1 MNNLSRDNLL
11 CLGST
16 TNLSLSVNYI
26 KSKFSEFSSNRT
38 GGKFEPNLG
47 KQPGRCRFRAFIT
60 NEARMP
66 QGGDWDRTSS
76 MGSLHCL
83 RCVFPL
89 LVIFFFFLLL
99 KSYSSYSAPSPLL
112 SSISWHGSTSG
123 REAGVIRTNG
133 PEPILPTMADPLA
146 FFTSLVDLA
155 GILLNNHKF
164 LA

>member
-1 MNNLSRDNLL
+1 MNNLSRVNLL

-16 TNLSLSVNYI
+16 TNLSPSVNYI

-66 QGGDWDRTSS
+66 QGEIEIEQVQ

-89 LVIFFFFLLL
+89 LVIFFFFYFSNHTTHALLHL
-99 KSYSSYSAPSPLL
+99 RSRHPSPDMVRRLVGRQA
-112 SSISWHGSTSG
+112 SYVQTDPNQSCQQWQIHWHLHFSRRLG
-123 REAGVIRTNG
+123 RY
-133 PEPILPTMADPLA
+133 PP
-146 FFTSLVDLA
+146 
-155 GILLNNHKF
+155 
-164 LA
+164 

>member
-1 MNNLSRDNLL
+1 MNNLSRVNLL

-66 QGGDWDRTSS
+66 QGEIEIEQVQ

-89 LVIFFFFLLL
+89 LVIFFFFFTSQIIQLMLC
-99 KSYSSYSAPSPLL
+99 
-112 SSISWHGSTSG
+112 SISALVIHLLTWFDVWSG
-123 REAGVIRTNG
+123 GRRHTYKRTRTNPANNG
-133 PEPILPTMADPLA
+133 RSTGI
-146 FFTSLVDLA
+146 FTSLVDLA
-155 GILLNNHKF
+155 GILLNNRKF